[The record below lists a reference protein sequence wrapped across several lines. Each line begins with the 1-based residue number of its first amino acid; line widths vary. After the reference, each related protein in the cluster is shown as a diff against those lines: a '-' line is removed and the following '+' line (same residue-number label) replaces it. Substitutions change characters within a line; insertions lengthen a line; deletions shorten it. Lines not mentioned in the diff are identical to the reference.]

1 MKEKSL
7 KKQGKTGKA
16 NRVDDLLRH
25 LQLGATRGCRACENM
40 LVLPIAPLLLLLLLR
55 PSPLLLLRPS
65 PLITSA
71 SPSSITPSRRRRHT
85 FASVHLRFMSHIAW
99 SNVVSVR
106 GTLASASAIFC
117 ARGIL
122 QILMSCSAIASCTQ
136 RERTSRCFSWPL
148 PCLCNIPTVALASM
162 QCVSGHSRSLR
173 RNALKACIPR
183 SSAMPVHEAFNSA
196 SPELRAT
203 LS

>member
-7 KKQGKTGKA
+7 KKTRKTGKA

-40 LVLPIAPLLLLLLLR
+40 LVLPIASLLLLLR
-55 PSPLLLLRPS
+55 PSPLLLLRPPPS
-65 PLITSA
+65 SITSDQ
-71 SPSSITPSRRRRHT
+71 ITPSRRRRHT
-85 FASVHLRFMSHIAW
+85 FASVHLWFMSHIAW